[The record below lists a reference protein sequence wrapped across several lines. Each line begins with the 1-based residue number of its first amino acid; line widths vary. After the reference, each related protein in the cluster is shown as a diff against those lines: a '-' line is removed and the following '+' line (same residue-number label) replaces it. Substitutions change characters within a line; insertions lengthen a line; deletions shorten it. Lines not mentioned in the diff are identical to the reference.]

1 MILQARIAFT
11 MSVLWISSMPAKID
25 ISMSISVQQ
34 NYYEENTRHFK
45 QTDRLYAC
53 LFLRLKT

>member
-34 NYYEENTRHFK
+34 NSYDENAQAF
-45 QTDRLYAC
+45 
-53 LFLRLKT
+53 